1 MPGGTTELLKCPTL
15 CKGLTNKT
23 VAQKMPKTPPLRNSG
38 TFHSADEEMKG
49 RFAWDRDRSM
59 ARPTQRQSE
68 G

>member
-1 MPGGTTELLKCPTL
+1 MPGGTTGLLKCPTL

-23 VAQKMPKTPPLRNSG
+23 VAQKMPKTPPLRNS
-38 TFHSADEEMKG
+38 DEEMKG